1 MLPLICFL
9 LHPNRLDIS
18 KIIPQNVN
26 DHLYYT
32 GLGSWSFYPVA
43 YERMCLL
50 RMSVDVDVGVWVH
63 RGAFIG
69 VFGYMHT

>member
-1 MLPLICFL
+1 MTTFII
-9 LHPNRLDIS
+9 LDWEVGHFI
-18 KIIPQNVN
+18 Q
-26 DHLYYT
+26 
-32 GLGSWSFYPVA
+32 W
-43 YERMCLL
+43 RMCLL